1 MTWLNVLSNGD
12 LDSTKNSAF
21 GILQHFG
28 MGTWRIRGSWKESP
42 IQGLIF
48 RVPFLK
54 LKMVDV
60 CDVSGVDQWMSFN
73 LNRRLSGQLAVYN
86 FEGGPCL
93 RCAA

>member
-1 MTWLNVLSNGD
+1 MR
-12 LDSTKNSAF
+12 
-21 GILQHFG
+21 
-28 MGTWRIRGSWKESP
+28 TWRIRGFWKESP

-54 LKMVDV
+54 LKMVDI